1 MGTGQRMAKRVLLA
15 VNTRARRGRA
25 ARDHVVAALR
35 SSGHEVVELPLDGS
49 RDGLSKAI
57 VARRDGADVV
67 AIGGGDGTL
76 LTAIDGLIETKL
88 PLAVLPLGTF
98 NELARTLGI
107 PADLDAALALVD
119 DGVPFALDVGCANG
133 TRYFNEASAGLST
146 RVTRLQTDDVKKRF
160 GMLAVPI
167 TTLRALRW
175 ARPMHL
181 EIESEDGT
189 KRRVRAVQL
198 TVANNY
204 RFGGVV
210 ENPEASLE
218 DGQLWLYSID
228 AQDFWHTAR
237 LLAAVALHRFAHT
250 PEVVAVK
257 GRHFVVRSVHGHR
270 HRVYAD
276 SEEVAR
282 LPADFS
288 IVNRGVTVLVPSGR
302 VPAIR

>member
-1 MGTGQRMAKRVLLA
+1 MGKRVLLA
-15 VNTRARRGRA
+15 VNTHARRGHA
-25 ARDHVVAALR
+25 ARDRAAAALR
-35 SSGHEVVELPLDGS
+35 SRGHELVELPLDGS
-49 RDGLSKAI
+49 RDGLSKEI
-57 VARRDGADVV
+57 VARRDGVDVV
-67 AIGGGDGTL
+67 AVGGGDGTL
-76 LTAIDGLIETKL
+76 LTAIDGLVETKL

-107 PADLDAALALVD
+107 PDDLDAAAALVD
-119 DGVPFALDVGCANG
+119 GGTPFALDVGCVNG
-133 TRYFNEASAGLST
+133 VRYFNEASIGLST
-146 RVTRLQTDDVKKRF
+146 RVTRLQTDDVKRRF
-160 GMLAVPI
+160 GLLAVPI

-181 EIESEDGT
+181 EIESDDGA

-198 TVANNY
+198 TVANSY

-228 AQDFWHTAR
+228 AQGFWHTLR
-237 LLAAVALHRFAHT
+237 LLAAVARHRFAHT

-276 SEEVAR
+276 SEEVTQ
-282 LPADFS
+282 LPAEFS
-288 IVNRGVTVLVPSGR
+288 IVNRGVTVLVPFDR